1 VAATIRWFFFAV
13 GVSAILVVVFLIV
26 SAALDGGGS

>member
-1 VAATIRWFFFAV
+1 MTATIRLFFYAV

-26 SAALDGGGS
+26 SAALEGGS